1 MFLLQV
7 MIGLLMGAG
16 LSIGILCVAIV
27 YLWRWARIMR
37 HKAQTTSLIRE
48 KILVMHLLEQHDQLD
63 RLEESREWVN

>member
-1 MFLLQV
+1 MQV
-7 MIGLLMGAG
+7 MIGLLIGTG

-27 YLWRWARIMR
+27 YLWRWARIIR

-48 KILVMHLLEQHDQLD
+48 KILVMHLLEQHDQLE